1 MSFKYVLSYC
11 VMTVGL
17 FGAASVVASA
27 PQPGSSAAETADVPE
42 GFIVVKVLPARE
54 ASSSKTS
61 NAPRQIT
68 DRRDPEY
75 VRCRLEPV
83 AGSILKKRKICMTNH
98 QWTLAIRKGNQYAR
112 EFVDDNQPGFML
124 Q

>member
-1 MSFKYVLSYC
+1 MTLKYALSFSVISIG
-11 VMTVGL
+11 V
-17 FGAASVVASA
+17 FGAIPTVVNA
-27 PQPGSSAAETADVPE
+27 QQQGSDESMAQEDPE
-42 GFIVVKVLPARE
+42 GLIVVKILPARD
-54 ASSSKTS
+54 ATSSEISD
-61 NAPRQIT
+61 APRRIT

-83 AGSILKKRKICMTNH
+83 AGSYLKKRKICMTNH
-98 QWTLAIRKGNQYAR
+98 EWTLAIRKGNQYAR

>member
-1 MSFKYVLSYC
+1 MIYKCASGLCAISMAVLGGGPVS
-11 VMTVGL
+11 
-17 FGAASVVASA
+17 ASSVQQA
-27 PQPGSSAAETADVPE
+27 PTGVTDDRVPE
-42 GFIVVKVLPARE
+42 GLIVVRVLPARE
-54 ASSSKTS
+54 ATAPEES
-61 NAPRQIT
+61 NAPRPIT
-68 DRRDPEY
+68 DRRDPQY

-98 QWTLAIRKGNQYAR
+98 EWKLAIRKGNQYAR